1 MIITMYI
8 YVDVLIIINIYANF
22 FLLKTTARL
31 THSPVKNSRCTAAA
45 VVGSL
50 FSLVILLPRLGALPL
65 LIIRLLSAALMVVIT
80 FGKKP
85 YEPLFEK
92 GLVFLF
98 VCFIFAGIEYGLSIL
113 SGGQNMIWHN
123 SVLYVNISLLTLVIS
138 TIISYAA
145 ISFFRYYLDGKNASD
160 EKYTITITKNGR
172 TISLEAVVDTCNN
185 LTDVF
190 TGKPVIVC
198 GKSSLS
204 ELFSG
209 SELDT
214 VLSEENT
221 DYISGWRLIPF
232 STISSEGMLRTFQP
246 ECVIVHNQES
256 GKRRSADVYIGVVN
270 REMEYAVFNPKI
282 L

>member
-1 MIITMYI
+1 MYI
-8 YVDVLIIINIYANF
+8 YVDVLIIINIYADF

-31 THSPVKNSRCTAAA
+31 THTPVSNGRCIAAA

-50 FSLVILLPRLGALPL
+50 FSLVILLPRLGALLL
-65 LIIRLLSAALMVVIT
+65 LIIRLLSAALMVVIA

-98 VCFIFAGIEYGLSIL
+98 VCFVFAGIEYGLSVL

-145 ISFFRYYLDGKNASD
+145 ISFFRYYLDGKNTSD

-172 TISLEAVVDTCNN
+172 TISLDAVADTCNN

-204 ELFSG
+204 ELFEI
-209 SELDT
+209 SELDM
-214 VLSEENT
+214 VLSGENT
-221 DYISGWRLIPF
+221 EYISGWRLIPF

-246 ECVIVHNQES
+246 ESVVVRNQES
-256 GKRRSADVYIGVVN
+256 GRQKSADVYIGVVN
-270 REMEYAVFNPKI
+270 RDMEYAVFNPKI

>member
-1 MIITMYI
+1 MYI

-31 THSPVKNSRCTAAA
+31 THSPVKNSRCIAAA

-50 FSLVILLPRLGALPL
+50 FSLIILLPRLGALTL
-65 LIIRLLSAALMVVIT
+65 LLIRLLSAAMMIVIA

-85 YEPLFEK
+85 YEQLFEK

-145 ISFFRYYLDGKNASD
+145 ISFFRYYLDGKNTSD

-172 TISLEAVVDTCNN
+172 TISLNAVGDTCNN

-198 GKSSLS
+198 GKSSLA
-204 ELFSG
+204 ELFES
-209 SELDT
+209 SELDR
-214 VLSEENT
+214 VLSVENT

-232 STISSEGMLRTFQP
+232 STIASDGMLRTFQP
-246 ECVIVHNQES
+246 ECVIVHNQEN
-256 GKRRSADVYIGVVN
+256 GKRKSADVYIGVVN